1 MNNFSTTGD
10 IIHPINLFETQQ
22 IDENLCAICL
32 DELGT
37 VNTHTLENCNHT
49 FHSACLIHNLQYG
62 NLSCPMCR
70 NISIGNDD
78 RANYYRG
85 YQKNLKI
92 YLDYSKR
99 KNADKRVVK
108 MVEKYKKINKEHRDA
123 KKKSVEFRKF
133 FNNKHKIDIKTR
145 NKLSS
150 DVWRIRKKLRKIS
163 EQIMTVPI
171 LPIIIPV
178 KKRRIQNQI

>member
-1 MNNFSTTGD
+1 
-10 IIHPINLFETQQ
+10 
-22 IDENLCAICL
+22 
-32 DELGT
+32 
-37 VNTHTLENCNHT
+37 
-49 FHSACLIHNLQYG
+49 
-62 NLSCPMCR
+62 
-70 NISIGNDD
+70 
-78 RANYYRG
+78 
-85 YQKNLKI
+85 
-92 YLDYSKR
+92 
-99 KNADKRVVK
+99 